1 MIQRV
6 SSSGNVSSSGLP
18 CHVDP
23 GSPFRS
29 WLHAYVKQRLR
40 AISLPLQTLWTKR
53 YIPASFAEQ
62 SCLRRRSTAQNLF
75 RRLELD
81 TAAGGNFISTRFWT
95 ELGKLKLQ
103 HAQWRCRSASKHPL
117 PIIGVFTADA
127 KYGDV
132 SKSFPVSFLVSEIP
146 VCICLVGMLLEP
158 CGSPWN

>member
-1 MIQRV
+1 M
-6 SSSGNVSSSGLP
+6 
-18 CHVDP
+18 
-23 GSPFRS
+23 S
-29 WLHAYVKQRLR
+29 WKWSKQRR
-40 AISLPLQTLWTKR
+40 VATVWGPKASSAYPHQRESVYPGTGHCRRWKFHFYSLLDRVGHAAFTLD
-53 YIPASFAEQ
+53 
-62 SCLRRRSTAQNLF
+62 
-75 RRLELD
+75 LD
-81 TAAGGNFISTRFWT
+81 TAAGGNFISTRVWT